1 MFRDTPA
8 GAAVTIRVTP
18 RAGRTALAG
27 ARDAALL
34 VKLAAPPVDGA
45 ANEALVSWVAAT
57 FRVPVREVALVAGER
72 SRTKRVVV
80 RGRSAASLDAVLAAL
95 LAER

>member
-1 MFRDTPA
+1 MFRDTPG

-18 RAGRTALAG
+18 RAGRTAIAG
-27 ARDAALL
+27 ERDDALL

-45 ANEALVSWVAAT
+45 ANEALVSFVAAT
-57 FRVPVREVALVAGER
+57 FRVPARDVAVVAGER
-72 SRTKRVVV
+72 SRTKRVLV
-80 RGRSAASLDAVLAAL
+80 RGRSAASLDAVLAPL